1 MATTAADRVFLDTSV
16 LVAAEVGA
24 HPSHTVAAALVD
36 RLVER
41 GAALCISPQ
50 VCREFLCVVTRGVVE
65 GRRFTNGEALE
76 ALAATLGGC
85 TLLEEGEEVLL
96 ELLDLVERC
105 GVRGKQVH
113 DANIVATMLAS
124 RVGRLA
130 TLDQGDFRRYEDA
143 IALEPVTT

>member
-1 MATTAADRVFLDTSV
+1 MTSGDAVFLDTNV
-16 LVAAEVGA
+16 LVAASVVE
-24 HPSHTVAAALVD
+24 HPSHAVAEALVG
-36 RLVER
+36 RLATAGCAV
-41 GAALCISPQ
+41 CVSPQ
-50 VCREFLCVVTRGVVE
+50 VCREFIATMTRAPLE
-65 GRRFTNGEALE
+65 GREFTPVQAIGVLGEW
-76 ALAATLGGC
+76 LAGC
-85 TLLEEGEEVLL
+85 VLLEETDEVLAD
-96 ELLDLVERC
+96 LLRLVARC